1 MPVARWLNHEASAPK
16 ADPNISWE
24 ASFRACVLAGRMFH
38 KCGGRVSPTKILG
51 FPKPKGIGNWKFESK
66 LCGDQRFARDPLHFD
81 QRAEGTK
88 PIAVTMVRSVKMT
101 SDGFGA

>member
-1 MPVARWLNHEASAPK
+1 
-16 ADPNISWE
+16 
-24 ASFRACVLAGRMFH
+24 MFH

-51 FPKPKGIGNWKFESK
+51 LPKPKGIGNWKFESK

-81 QRAEGTK
+81 QRAEGTN

-101 SDGFGA
+101 SDGLGPNSEPADFGHKIVIRGEGWAN